1 MAKRL
6 VVLISGAGS
15 NLRALL
21 AASDLGGEV
30 VRTVADRP
38 EAEGLALAEAAG
50 VEAVSV
56 DFSGFEDR
64 AEWERALAEVVEE
77 AEPDVVVLAGFMRIL
92 SAAFVRRWTIVNV
105 HPSLL
110 PAFRGPR
117 AVHDALQWGVKVTGV
132 TVHLVDEHVDHGPI
146 LVQEC
151 VPVDEEDSV
160 DTLHTRLRDVEHRLL
175 PNCVA
180 LLCQDR
186 VAVDGRLVRIRP

>member
-1 MAKRL
+1 MATRL
-6 VVLISGAGS
+6 AVLISGAGS
-15 NLRALL
+15 NLQALL
-21 AASDLGGEV
+21 ATPDLGGEI

-38 EAEGLALAEAAG
+38 GAEGLALAEAAG

-56 DFSGFEDR
+56 DFGDYEDR
-64 AEWERALAEVVEE
+64 AEWEQALANAVEE

-92 SAAFVRRWTIVNV
+92 SASFVRRWTIVNV

-132 TVHLVDEHVDHGPI
+132 TVHLVDEHIDHGPI
-146 LVQEC
+146 LAQEC
-151 VPVDEEDSV
+151 VDVEEDDSV
-160 DTLHTRLRDVEHRLL
+160 ETLHARLRQVEHRLL

-180 LLCQDR
+180 LVCQDR

>member
-6 VVLISGAGS
+6 VVLVSGAGS

-21 AASDLGGEV
+21 ATPELGGEV
-30 VRTVADRP
+30 VRAVADRP
-38 EAEGLALAEAAG
+38 HAEGLARAEAAG

-56 DFSGFEDR
+56 DFSAYEDR
-64 AEWERALAEVVEE
+64 AEWERALAEAVDE

-117 AVHDALQWGVKVTGV
+117 AVRDALEWGVKVTGV

-146 LVQEC
+146 LAQEC
-151 VPVDEEDSV
+151 VAVAEDDSV
-160 DTLHTRLRDVEHRLL
+160 ETLHTRLRHVEHRLL
-175 PNCVA
+175 PDCVA

-186 VAVDGRLVRIRP
+186 VVVDGRLVRISP

>member
-21 AASDLGGEV
+21 AAPHLGGEV

-38 EAEGLALAEAAG
+38 EAEGLAWAEAAG

-56 DFSGFEDR
+56 DFGGYEER
-64 AEWERALAEVVEE
+64 AEWEQALADAVEE

-92 SAAFVRRWTIVNV
+92 SAAFVRRWTIVNI

-146 LVQEC
+146 VAQEC
-151 VPVDEEDSV
+151 VAVAEDDSIES
-160 DTLHTRLRDVEHRLL
+160 LHTRLREVEHRLL
-175 PNCVA
+175 PECVA
-180 LLCQDR
+180 LVCQDR
-186 VAVDGRLVRIRP
+186 VVVDGRLVRISP

>member
-21 AASDLGGEV
+21 ATSDLGGEV

-56 DFSGFEDR
+56 DFSDFEDR
-64 AEWERALAEVVEE
+64 AEWEWSLAEAVGE

-92 SAAFVRRWTIVNV
+92 SATFVRRWTIVNV

-146 LVQEC
+146 LAQEC
-151 VPVDEEDSV
+151 VTVDEEDSV

-186 VAVDGRLVRIRP
+186 VVVDGRLVRIRP

>member
-6 VVLISGAGS
+6 VVLVSGAGS

-21 AASDLGGEV
+21 ATPDLGGDV
-30 VRTVADRP
+30 VRAVADRP

-56 DFSGFEDR
+56 DFGGYEDR
-64 AEWERALAEVVEE
+64 AEWERALADTVEE

-132 TVHLVDEHVDHGPI
+132 TVHLVDEHVDHGP
-146 LVQEC
+146 VVAQEC
-151 VPVDEEDSV
+151 VGVAEDDSV
-160 DTLHTRLRDVEHRLL
+160 DTLHARLREVEHRLL
-175 PNCVA
+175 PDCVA

-186 VAVDGRLVRIRP
+186 VVVDGRHVRISP